1 MANTSL
7 TASQKVP
14 ASLVV
19 KDAGGNVIPGAVVS
33 NPNWGVTNGS
43 LLAIAPNGQT
53 AIVTAQGPIGASD
66 VFVVSSTLPQ
76 ANSTVI
82 VTPGDPASVEI
93 VFGTP
98 VPK

>member
-1 MANTSL
+1 MANISI
-7 TASQKVP
+7 TASEQVP

-19 KDAGGNVIPGAVVS
+19 KDAGGNVIPGATAV
-33 NPNWGVTNGS
+33 NPNWSGS
-43 LLAIAPNGQT
+43 NAIFTVAPNGQT
-53 AIVTAQGPIGASD
+53 AVITAVGPVGQANLLLT
-66 VFVVSSTLPQ
+66 SSTLPP
-76 ANSTVI
+76 ATSTVT